1 MKTPEQIL
9 EEWKKRIENAFEH
22 GFMGDV
28 VQDLLKILQEVI
40 LEERK
45 RCLSILNSACAITEC
60 EDYAAVAEE
69 IEKGE

>member
-9 EEWKKRIENAFEH
+9 EAWPSSHEDITLENCRP
-22 GFMGDV
+22 V
-28 VQDLLKILQEVI
+28 VQTRLLELIHLAQA
-40 LEERK
+40 EERK